1 MRMPG
6 ADDAIVDP
14 FKVLHYLLSSVHE
27 TGRHKARFF
36 ATLGYTRTN
45 WTTFTAELRSHALS
59 EHAQQTETAFFG
71 TKYTVAQPVTGPSG
85 RSAIVVTVWIVRREE
100 RCPRLVTAYQGR
112 IR

>member
-14 FKVLHYLLSSVHE
+14 FKVLNYLLSPVHA
-27 TGRHKARFF
+27 TGKHKARFF
-36 ATLGYTRTN
+36 ATLGYNRAN

-59 EHAQQTETAFFG
+59 ENAKQTETALFG
-71 TKYTVAQPVTGPSG
+71 TKYIVAHPVTGPSG

-100 RCPRLVTAYQGR
+100 RWPRLVTAYQGR